1 MLFFQAWNRKKKI
14 MMVFSYVYKSKLLLM
29 FLDFC
34 GVLMLVSHF
43 AVNAYNGNTIE
54 IHVLKCDFLHRY
66 CMYSE
71 S

>member
-1 MLFFQAWNRKKKI
+1 
-14 MMVFSYVYKSKLLLM
+14 M

-43 AVNAYNGNTIE
+43 AVNVYNGNTIE

>member
-1 MLFFQAWNRKKKI
+1 

-43 AVNAYNGNTIE
+43 AVNVYNGNTIE